1 MSLHHCCSDILL
13 FKSGCCS
20 SSVFQV
26 LDGHEQQGIGFSR
39 NVAHF
44 LPNHTTLI
52 YNLGLGQYGLQM
64 VNVYN
69 VQSIK

>member
-1 MSLHHCCSDILL
+1 
-13 FKSGCCS
+13 
-20 SSVFQV
+20 VFQV
-26 LDGHEQQGIGFSR
+26 LAGREQQGVGFAR

-64 VNVYN
+64 VGLYKYEVLTVIY
-69 VQSIK
+69 VC